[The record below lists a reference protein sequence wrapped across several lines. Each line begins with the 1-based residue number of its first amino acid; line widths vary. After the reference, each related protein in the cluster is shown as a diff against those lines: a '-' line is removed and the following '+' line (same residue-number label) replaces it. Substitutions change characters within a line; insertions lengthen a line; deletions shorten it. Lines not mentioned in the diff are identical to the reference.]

1 MTALPQTRDNGDRY
15 CPKCQKWKAPVLT
28 KWKRGP
34 DKKGWD
40 DFCRACRKKGD
51 KLDGQKADRI
61 AMSKVMQMAS
71 GSILKRSNVPHTAEF
86 LGEVMEVIGGPRKF
100 AEEFNRSRGEAL
112 DGSMIRCQYDRAIL
126 QLIKD
131 NTAMG
136 GAKKPLD
143 DMDLEELQRDLE
155 AGIADIVLK
164 VHGETEEE
172 GDEDEDVEA
181 DESAE

>member
-1 MTALPQTRDNGDRY
+1 
-15 CPKCQKWKAPVLT
+15 VE
-28 KWKRGP
+28 GP
-34 DKKGWD
+34 YSHQVE
-40 DFCRACRKKGD
+40 A
-51 KLDGQKADRI
+51 
-61 AMSKVMQMAS
+61 
-71 GSILKRSNVPHTAEF
+71 NVPHTAEF

-164 VHGETEEE
+164 VHGEAAEED
-172 GDEDEDVEA
+172 DEDEDVEA